1 MSNQP
6 LSGKRAKLKKVFFR
20 MGAITIGIGIAML
33 IGEIGLRLLQPA
45 RLFSSGRER
54 DFFCRFDPELGWA
67 PLQNITA
74 LQKKGDL
81 SGLVHQNKYGL
92 RGPDDM
98 QLNKT
103 AGRRRVL
110 VLGDSYAWGYGV
122 NQTEL
127 FSAPKVHGTNDEI
140 LNFGV
145 SGYGTDQ
152 EYLFYQRDGINF
164 VVDEVVVA
172 FNPYN
177 NVAHNLAPK
186 QYGYLKPYFTLEN
199 QQLILHTEHVRKSR
213 LRSVFSSLN
222 HYSRVWNLLREV
234 GRVLGD
240 SLERRRG
247 PKSIAEARQAEY
259 GPEDVSERDRVGV
272 DLTVAILKK
281 LKDAASAQK
290 ADFYVIF
297 IPYKPHINKRLPYN
311 HPLVPLIAAG
321 LTRAG
326 ITYREP
332 YPEFLKATLAGVHP
346 FNHPDHHFGPE
357 GHALFAKFLTRTEM
371 AQASVNYYT
380 PQ

>member
-1 MSNQP
+1 MSKQP

-20 MGAITIGIGIAML
+20 IGAITIGIGIAML
-33 IGEIGLRLLQPA
+33 MGEIGLRLLQPA
-45 RLFSSGRER
+45 RLSSSGRER

-74 LQKKGDL
+74 LHKKGDL

-92 RGPDDM
+92 RGSDDM

-103 AGRRRVL
+103 AGKRRVL

-127 FSAPKVHGTNDEI
+127 FSAPEVHGTNDEI

-152 EYLFYQRDGINF
+152 EYLFYQRDGTNF
-164 VVDEVVVA
+164 VADEVVVA

-177 NVAHNLAPK
+177 NVAHNLAPN

-199 QQLILHTEHVRKSR
+199 QQLILHTEHIRKST
-213 LRSVFSSLN
+213 LRSMFSGLN
-222 HYSRVWNLLREV
+222 HHSRVWNLLREV
-234 GRVLGD
+234 RRVLGN

-247 PKSIAEARQAEY
+247 IAEAREVEY
-259 GPEDVSERDRVGV
+259 RPEDVSERDRAGV

-290 ADFYVIF
+290 ADFCVIF
-297 IPYKPHINKRLPYN
+297 IPYKPHIDKRLPYN
-311 HPLVPLIAAG
+311 NPLVPLIAAG
-321 LTRAG
+321 LTHAG

-332 YPEFLKATLAGVHP
+332 YPEFLKAVLAGVHP
-346 FNHPDHHFGPE
+346 FHDPDDHFGPE
-357 GHALFAKFLTRTEM
+357 GHALFAKFLTHTEM
-371 AQASVNYYT
+371 AEASVNYYT
-380 PQ
+380 RQ

>member
-6 LSGKRAKLKKVFFR
+6 PLGKRSGLKKVFFSL
-20 MGAITIGIGIAML
+20 GAITIGIGIAILM
-33 IGEIGLRLLQPA
+33 GEIGLRLLQPA
-45 RLFSSGRER
+45 RLSCSGRER

-67 PLQNITA
+67 PLPNITA
-74 LQKKGDL
+74 LHKKGDL

-103 AGRRRVL
+103 NGKRRVL

-127 FSAPKVHGTNDEI
+127 FSAPEVHGTNDEI

-152 EYLFYQRDGINF
+152 EYLFYQRDGTNF

-172 FNPYN
+172 LNPYN
-177 NVAHNLAPK
+177 NVAHNLAPN

-199 QQLILHTEHVRKSR
+199 QQLILHTEHIRKST
-213 LRSVFSSLN
+213 LRSMFCSLN
-222 HYSRVWNLLREV
+222 HHSRVWNRLREV
-234 GRVLGD
+234 RRVLGN

-247 PKSIAEARQAEY
+247 IAEAREAEY
-259 GPEDVSERDRVGV
+259 RPEDVSERDRAGV

-281 LKDAASAQK
+281 LKEATSAQK
-290 ADFYVIF
+290 RISA
-297 IPYKPHINKRLPYN
+297 
-311 HPLVPLIAAG
+311 
-321 LTRAG
+321 
-326 ITYREP
+326 
-332 YPEFLKATLAGVHP
+332 
-346 FNHPDHHFGPE
+346 
-357 GHALFAKFLTRTEM
+357 
-371 AQASVNYYT
+371 
-380 PQ
+380 